1 MAYLI
6 NKMEN
11 EIIEENQEVTEIKEE
26 ENQEEEVFDIT
37 TRPDTKFKQG
47 YLTQDGVELEDGSIA
62 IKRQKAK
69 KYADLSN
76 EENDTLERWTKQAC
90 RDYPDADPWWM
101 ESIAYY
107 CLTKSEEAKKYA
119 EDNQDKLY
127 QTAKQERQCWERIEK
142 ENPHVKR
149 DVKFCNDLAN

>member
-6 NKMEN
+6 NKMDN
-11 EIIEENQEVTEIKEE
+11 EIIEEDEEVTEIKEDG
-26 ENQEEEVFDIT
+26 VFDIT

-62 IKRQKAK
+62 IERQKAK
-69 KYADLSN
+69 KYADITD
-76 EENDTLERWTKQAC
+76 EEQDTLDRWTKQAC

-107 CLTKSEEAKKYA
+107 CLTKPDEAKQYA
-119 EDNQDKLY
+119 QDNQDKLY
-127 QTAKQERQCWERIEK
+127 QTAKQERECWERIEK

-149 DVKFCNDLAN
+149 EVKFTNDLAN